1 MEKIM
6 NILRNRS
13 ALCPTSSLQ
22 SKPLYQFNRLELAPQ
37 GWQPLIE
44 MMAKGHVE
52 TIGMHDY
59 CQECGG
65 IIQGVTG
72 HRFDCSTMLARRL
85 LTNLP
90 LLLRRHTAETLG
102 ADIDGDH
109 VKRVRPTASDADT
122 EVHG

>member
-1 MEKIM
+1 MDF
-6 NILRNRS
+6 LRTRS
-13 ALCPTSSLQ
+13 AYCPASSLQ
-22 SKPLYQFNRLELAPQ
+22 SEPLYQFNRLELAPQ

-44 MMAKGHVE
+44 MMAKGYVE

-65 IIQGVTG
+65 IIQGATG

-90 LLLRRHTAETLG
+90 LLLLRHSAEAPG
-102 ADIDGDH
+102 VDFHRDH
-109 VKRVRPTASDADT
+109 VKRVGQTASDASK
-122 EVHG
+122 

>member
-1 MEKIM
+1 MD
-6 NILRNRS
+6 ILCNRP
-13 ALCPTSSLQ
+13 ALCPVSSLQ
-22 SKPLYQFNRLELAPQ
+22 SAPLYQFNRLELAPQ

-44 MMAKGHVE
+44 IMAKGHVE

-90 LLLRRHTAETLG
+90 LLLLRHSAGAPG
-102 ADIDGDH
+102 ADIDVDH
-109 VKRVRPTASDADT
+109 VRHVGPTTSDAGT
-122 EVHG
+122 ETHG

>member
-1 MEKIM
+1 MD
-6 NILRNRS
+6 ILCNRS
-13 ALCPTSSLQ
+13 ALRPAPSLRSELQ
-22 SKPLYQFNRLELAPQ
+22 YQFNRLELAPR

-44 MMAKGHVE
+44 IMAKGHID

-65 IIQGVTG
+65 IIQGMTG

-90 LLLRRHTAETLG
+90 LLLLRHTTGAPG
-102 ADIDGDH
+102 ADNDGDQARH
-109 VKRVRPTASDADT
+109 IGPTASDVGT
-122 EVHG
+122 QMPG